1 MEHALD
7 FTRVNILIGPN
18 NCGKSNFLE
27 ALSFPS
33 GVVEN
38 GLYETLQEHGM
49 SAIPNRCNSEP
60 NVLFDYVFEEPD
72 APVPHRYRLD
82 VHIDRKK
89 TDSYFLKEERLS
101 NEESRPGHDEPFH
114 FFKCH
119 LGEAG
124 YGFCSFHDRE
134 EGHASRKISVREK
147 ETFFKQVDDVLE
159 ALDSDERNRFIDNV
173 NPYIK
178 KIRRYFQG
186 WKSYSMSKISVQDL
200 VFPAKVTDSDEMLT
214 HSGNNFQNLLRI
226 MFNDDSIDRFE
237 EIIKIK
243 KIIPALKKIKPVVT
257 DMCSIELRIQ
267 NETFRLSEM
276 SDGTLRML
284 LLTLLTRSSLRPNTL
299 MLDEPEINIHPAWQK
314 IVYDLMSDDSDSMQL
329 FISTH
334 SPDLLDR
341 FTTDFMQGAVKVFVF
356 DQGKITD
363 LASKMAYLKPRME
376 EEGWELG
383 DLYRVGDPGVGGW
396 PW

>member
-1 MEHALD
+1 MEHPLD
-7 FTRVNILIGPN
+7 FARVNILIGPN

-27 ALSFPS
+27 ALSIPA

-49 SAIPNRCNSEP
+49 SAIPNRCNGEAG
-60 NVLFDYVFEEPD
+60 VLFDYVFEEPD
-72 APVPHRYRLD
+72 ALVPHRYRLD

-89 TDSYFLKEERLS
+89 ADSYFLREERLS
-101 NEESRPGHDEPFH
+101 NEEVRPGFAEPFH

-119 LGEAG
+119 SGETG
-124 YGFCSFHDRE
+124 YGFCSFHDLA

-159 ALDSDERNRFIDNV
+159 ALDSDERNKFIDDV

-178 KIRRYFQG
+178 KIRTYFQG
-186 WKSYSMSKISVQDL
+186 WKNYSMSKISVQDL
-200 VFPAKVTDSDEMLT
+200 VSPAKVTDSDDMLF
-214 HSGNNFQNLLRI
+214 HDGKNFQNLLRI
-226 MFNDDSIDRFE
+226 MFNDDSIDQFE
-237 EIIKIK
+237 EVLEKK
-243 KIIPALKKIKPVVT
+243 KIIPGIKKVKPVVT
-257 DMCSIELRIQ
+257 DMCSVELRIQ
-267 NETFRLSEM
+267 NETFKLSEM

-284 LLTLLTRSSLRPNTL
+284 LLTLLTKSSLRPNTL
-299 MLDEPEINIHPAWQK
+299 MIDEPEINIHPAWQK
-314 IVYDLMSDDSDSMQL
+314 IVHDLMMDDSDSMQL
-329 FISTH
+329 FLSTH

-341 FTTDFMQGAVKVFVF
+341 FTTDFMQGTVKVFVF

-363 LASKMAYLKPRME
+363 LASKMAYLRPRME

-383 DLYRVGDPGVGGW
+383 DLYRVGDPQVGGW